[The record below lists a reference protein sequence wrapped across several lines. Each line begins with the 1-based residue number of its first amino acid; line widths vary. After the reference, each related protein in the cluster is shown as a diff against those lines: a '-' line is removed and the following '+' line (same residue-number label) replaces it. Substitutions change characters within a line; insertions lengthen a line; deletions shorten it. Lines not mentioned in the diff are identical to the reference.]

1 MPSSPPPADAPPPEN
16 KAPPGGEASPTIA
29 GGERIAKRIAR
40 AGLCSRREAEA
51 WIAEGRVIVDGH
63 KITSPA
69 LVVGPASRIVVDGKP
84 LPVAEPTRLFRYHK
98 PRGLLTTAH
107 DPEGRETIYDKLP
120 RELPRLMPIGRLD
133 LTSEGLLL
141 LTNDGELK
149 RRLELPVTGWLR
161 RYRVRVNGRVE
172 PARLAGLEKGVTI
185 EGIDYGPIRATLD
198 RQQGDNAWL
207 TLSLAE
213 GKNRE
218 IRRVC
223 EFMGYPVNRLLR
235 TAYGPFQLGHL
246 ERGVVEEVPPK
257 VLRDQL
263 GLAAPSREDRDRMVR
278 PVIRKPHRDGPRPA
292 RSQPAPTPGGDVRMP
307 ASADPTEEPAR
318 SLSPATTGR
327 AAEVRRSP
335 MPAMNVPTAGARRSH
350 LPASGG
356 PIDAARPSLI
366 PARAGRSEVGGEA
379 PHRRRPARAERQ
391 AEGLW
396 RHGAAG
402 AQRRSETLCRRAPV

>member
-1 MPSSPPPADAPPPEN
+1 MPSSLPPADAPPPASE
-16 KAPPGGEASPTIA
+16 APPAIA

-161 RYRVRVNGRVE
+161 RYRVRVNGQVE

-185 EGIDYGPIRATLD
+185 EGIDYGPIKATLD

-223 EFMGYPVNRLLR
+223 EHFGWPVNRLIRLSF
-235 TAYGPFQLGHL
+235 GPFQLGHL
-246 ERGVVEEVPPK
+246 EPGAVEEVTGK
-257 VLRDQL
+257 VLREQL
-263 GLAAPSREDRDRMVR
+263 GASAPAKAQRGR
-278 PVIRKPHRDGPRPA
+278 PVQR
-292 RSQPAPTPGGDVRMP
+292 GD
-307 ASADPTEEPAR
+307 AD
-318 SLSPATTGR
+318 
-327 AAEVRRSP
+327 
-335 MPAMNVPTAGARRSH
+335 
-350 LPASGG
+350 
-356 PIDAARPSLI
+356 
-366 PARAGRSEVGGEA
+366 
-379 PHRRRPARAERQ
+379 RRRPA
-391 AEGLW
+391 
-396 RHGAAG
+396 
-402 AQRRSETLCRRAPV
+402 